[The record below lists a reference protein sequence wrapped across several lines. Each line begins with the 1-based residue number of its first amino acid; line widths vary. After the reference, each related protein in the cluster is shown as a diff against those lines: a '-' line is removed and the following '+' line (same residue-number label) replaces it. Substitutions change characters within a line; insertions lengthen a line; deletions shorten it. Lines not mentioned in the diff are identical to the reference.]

1 MQLSE
6 AECTGNYKTFYS
18 YDNYAAE
25 FREDYQSL
33 YYPRKKGTV
42 CGLDPL
48 YCDETHLKW
57 PSGKPLLD
65 KNNNWLDD
73 ITQWPICT
81 LKPEEMKKK
90 TAGVPSNIVPHIK
103 CKIIARPCC
112 IGNDSQIGFNSVNI
126 NL

>member
-18 YDNYAAE
+18 YENYAAE
-25 FREDYQSL
+25 SGEDYQSL

-90 TAGVPSNIVPHIK
+90 TSGVPSSGRKLKNI
-103 CKIIARPCC
+103 
-112 IGNDSQIGFNSVNI
+112 F
-126 NL
+126 LT